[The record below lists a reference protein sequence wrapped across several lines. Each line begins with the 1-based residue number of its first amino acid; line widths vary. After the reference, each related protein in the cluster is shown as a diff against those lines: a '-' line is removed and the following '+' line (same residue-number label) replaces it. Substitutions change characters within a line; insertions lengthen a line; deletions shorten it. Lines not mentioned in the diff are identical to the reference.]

1 MAWRPGSG
9 LSRFGTTAGVAVTRW
24 MVPKLDSAVCRAF
37 GFIGGMSETID
48 ELGPV
53 DYIVVEFP
61 GNKFNG
67 DIAPAL
73 GDLVDRDLVRVLDLV
88 FVTKDAD
95 GTIEGFELGDIDE
108 GIAGEIEKLE
118 IDIAHVL
125 SEDDVV
131 SLAGALEP
139 GSSAALLVWE
149 NKWAAPFAS
158 AVRHS
163 GGQLGRERPDPR
175 TSADRRARGRRR
187 RSLTCRL
194 QPVVSHAAE
203 SSARPSP
210 APRPSSEPRPSWPTV
225 STAVPIVVRAG
236 ATDAAR
242 RTPRRKPPPSDSA
255 RTRRPRRLG
264 ARRSAVTG

>member
-1 MAWRPGSG
+1 MPS
-9 LSRFGTTAGVAVTRW
+9 
-24 MVPKLDSAVCRAF
+24 F

-73 GDLVDRDLVRVLDLV
+73 GDLVDRDLVQSARSRLRHQ
-88 FVTKDAD
+88 
-95 GTIEGFELGDIDE
+95 GRGRPIEGFELGDIDE

-131 SLAGALEP
+131 SLAAAMEP

-163 GGQLGRERPDPR
+163 GGQLVASGRI
-175 TSADRRARGRRR
+175 
-187 RSLTCRL
+187 
-194 QPVVSHAAE
+194 
-203 SSARPSP
+203 
-210 APRPSSEPRPSWPTV
+210 
-225 STAVPIVVRAG
+225 PIQALIG
-236 ATDAAR
+236 ALEDE
-242 RTPRRKPPPSDSA
+242 DE
-255 RTRRPRRLG
+255 G
-264 ARRSAVTG
+264 A